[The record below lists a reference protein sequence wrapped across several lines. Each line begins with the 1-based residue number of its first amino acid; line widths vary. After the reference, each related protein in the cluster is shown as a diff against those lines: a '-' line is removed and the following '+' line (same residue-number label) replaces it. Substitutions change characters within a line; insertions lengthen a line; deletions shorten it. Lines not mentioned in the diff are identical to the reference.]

1 MRTVSLGT
9 TQTTHTS
16 MAEKEGSGPL
26 IAIII
31 IVIILALGGLY
42 YLVNEIHNI
51 RESQSPTTATNLS
64 L

>member
-1 MRTVSLGT
+1 
-9 TQTTHTS
+9 
-16 MAEKEGSGPL
+16 MADKEGSGPL

-42 YLVNEIHNI
+42 YLVNEIRDI
-51 RESQSPTTATNLS
+51 REGQAQTTALA